1 MHKCAASGHA
11 SAYVPIQSVKGS
23 LRRATPALDP
33 LSRNASVTPP
43 YPLKF
48 QKRPEFQREL
58 TGIGIEPGVADKLF
72 QAFEQADNSTTR
84 KYGGTGLGLVITK
97 KLDELMGGAGCESN
111 PGQGSTFWF
120 TARLGNRGDCKYRHA
135 EHCNA
140 AE

>member
-1 MHKCAASGHA
+1 MSPPAKPG
-11 SAYVPIQSVKGS
+11 AY
-23 LRRATPALDP
+23 L
-33 LSRNASVTPP
+33 
-43 YPLKF
+43 Y
-48 QKRPEFQREL
+48 E
-58 TGIGIEPGVADKLF
+58 LF

-111 PGQGSTFWF
+111 SGQGSTFWF

>member
-1 MHKCAASGHA
+1 MKSGLLRQFFRFFLPVALLVLA
-11 SAYVPIQSVKGS
+11 SAGFYGQ
-23 LRRATPALDP
+23 AE
-33 LSRNASVTPP
+33 
-43 YPLKF
+43 LK
-48 QKRPEFQREL
+48 REL
-58 TGIGIEPGVADKLF
+58 
-72 QAFEQADNSTTR
+72 NSTTR

>member
-1 MHKCAASGHA
+1 MKSGLLRQFFRFFLPVALLVLA
-11 SAYVPIQSVKGS
+11 SAGFYGQ
-23 LRRATPALDP
+23 A
-33 LSRNASVTPP
+33 
-43 YPLKF
+43 
-48 QKRPEFQREL
+48 EFQREL

-97 KLDELMGGAGCESN
+97 KLDELMGGAGCESS

>member
-1 MHKCAASGHA
+1 MKSGL
-11 SAYVPIQSVKGS
+11 
-23 LRRATPALDP
+23 LRQFFRFFLPVAL
-33 LSRNASVTPP
+33 LVLA
-43 YPLKF
+43 
-48 QKRPEFQREL
+48 
-58 TGIGIEPGVADKLF
+58 IGIEPGVADKLF